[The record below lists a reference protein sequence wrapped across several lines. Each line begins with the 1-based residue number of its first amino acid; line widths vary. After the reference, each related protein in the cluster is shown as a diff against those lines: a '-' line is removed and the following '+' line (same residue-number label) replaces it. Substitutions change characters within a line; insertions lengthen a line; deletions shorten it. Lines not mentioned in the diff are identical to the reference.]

1 MPDAAKLMA
10 ALGLAVLAFILS
22 GMVMELF
29 EEDTNFGWFV
39 YVNVVIGVVV
49 GWITVGRRAG
59 RGWVSAI
66 NVGFTGGFL
75 LVFWALFIQ
84 ACNEMV
90 DRAMKNRY
98 DNAGEAIIAV
108 FELGAEFAVF
118 IATVRIALTVVIGG
132 VLTGLLTEYVW
143 QRYR

>member
-10 ALGLAVLAFILS
+10 ALGLAVLAFVLS